1 MYIWFTSMTR
11 MIRNMLNFN
20 QEKLFIT
27 QILHVISMGME
38 AVNGGVSPSI
48 G

>member
-1 MYIWFTSMTR
+1 MYICFTR
-11 MIRNMLNFN
+11 MIRNILNLN
-20 QEKLFIT
+20 QEKIFVT